1 MLATV
6 CRNHE
11 KLLIR
16 PANHVAKI
24 FFTIERKAEWRILN
38 DPGNITSFVQGEE
51 SIAAILREKNLTA
64 TRLRIMREKI
74 NSSQKEMAMCII
86 KLKKGSECRHAVIT
100 TL

>member
-6 CRNHE
+6 CRNQE

-38 DPGNITSFVQGEE
+38 DPGNITSFAQGEE
-51 SIAAILREKNLTA
+51 SIAAILREKNVAT
-64 TRLRIMREKI
+64 TRLRIMREI

>member
-6 CRNHE
+6 CRNQE

-38 DPGNITSFVQGEE
+38 DPGNITSFAQGEE
-51 SIAAILREKNLTA
+51 SIAAILREKNVAT
-64 TRLRIMREKI
+64 TRLRIMREKKKKK
-74 NSSQKEMAMCII
+74 KEMAMCII